1 VTYERRRKLRD
12 RIPVGDL
19 GVRRY
24 LATFLERVRLG
35 TPNLDIVDRVRDDVR
50 ALVLAGRCTP
60 ETLSIS
66 FSDGC
71 GGGRGAGR
79 RYAVAAPLSFGYGLP
94 REGGFR
100 LATAHPTVRVMSATG
115 PILKRLVM
123 ASLAAT

>member
-1 VTYERRRKLRD
+1 MERRRKLRD

-35 TPNLDIVDRVRDDVR
+35 TPYLDIVDRVRDDVR
-50 ALVLAGRCTP
+50 ALVLAGRCTL

-94 REGGFR
+94 RGFR